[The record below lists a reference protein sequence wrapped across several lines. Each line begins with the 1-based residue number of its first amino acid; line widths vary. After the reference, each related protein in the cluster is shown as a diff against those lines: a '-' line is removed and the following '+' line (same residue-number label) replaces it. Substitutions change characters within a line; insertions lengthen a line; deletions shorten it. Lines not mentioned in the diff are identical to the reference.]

1 MQQAELAALRET
13 DHRRQAQMVE
23 TLRVIRDIRRE
34 MSDMQAELLAL
45 REQQRI
51 LLSLVCTGSTI
62 MVTTGN
68 VIVTT
73 GSIVITTGS
82 ILVTPGRIILSLVLE
97 TDITQKDEKRSQND
111 KTEHGMEKTVKDK
124 AKSKPKSQLVKV
136 KVNTDMPEYQTYSCE
151 SCGNDAHYGYPCPSF
166 VPDSCYKTPPVMEEE
181 QTQPE
186 YLQELLQSLLK
197 DLQILNEINLKHEL
211 LQSEDQ
217 GRERNVNPRFGDSE
231 AAVLERDDEYG

>member
-1 MQQAELAALRET
+1 MTCGTELT
-13 DHRRQAQMVE
+13 DG
-23 TLRVIRDIRRE
+23 
-34 MSDMQAELLAL
+34 
-45 REQQRI
+45 
-51 LLSLVCTGSTI
+51 VCLQCCPYP
-62 MVTTGN
+62 N
-68 VIVTT
+68 YYDN
-73 GSIVITTGS
+73 
-82 ILVTPGRIILSLVLE
+82 TPNYSNYPP
-97 TDITQKDEKRSQND
+97 Q
-111 KTEHGMEKTVKDK
+111 
-124 AKSKPKSQLVKV
+124 
-136 KVNTDMPEYQTYSCE
+136 PEYQTYSCE
-151 SCGNDAHYGYPCPSF
+151 SYGNDAHYGYPCPSF